1 MVSTNESQ
9 SADTGVGFSMSPD
22 MIARIFGALGFIALV
37 LSILEVLRCDR
48 RLLSTIDLTAV
59 DSALTNTNR
68 FEALQRANE
77 GLPYLQLAAKQISD
91 LGRQLIAAI
100 KKLGVTV
107 QALETPKEVSADD
120 PSLKVLLDSQFRARE
135 IQRDFALLKEQ
146 GMKLSLVIA
155 QTNAELQV
163 VDASDKLADSI
174 EHVDS
179 IARGLQ
185 QDLDAAVAKRM
196 SADQGSAL
204 QHDAVVLKRDAE
216 ALLLI
221 ASQWTR
227 QFDRLNE
234 ALTDLDRLLNV
245 ASTTVPASNSRK
257 TITDVEDL
265 SAFGDKREPV

>member
-1 MVSTNESQ
+1 MQ
-9 SADTGVGFSMSPD
+9 S
-22 MIARIFGALGFIALV
+22 
-37 LSILEVLRCDR
+37 
-48 RLLSTIDLTAV
+48 
-59 DSALTNTNR
+59 
-68 FEALQRANE
+68 
-77 GLPYLQLAAKQISD
+77 
-91 LGRQLIAAI
+91 
-100 KKLGVTV
+100 
-107 QALETPKEVSADD
+107 LETPKEVTADD

-155 QTNAELQV
+155 QTNAEPQV

-185 QDLDAAVAKRM
+185 QDLDAAVTKRM
-196 SADQGSAL
+196 SADQGAPM

-245 ASTTVPASNSRK
+245 ASTTVPAANSRK

-265 SAFGDKREPV
+265 SAFTDKREPV